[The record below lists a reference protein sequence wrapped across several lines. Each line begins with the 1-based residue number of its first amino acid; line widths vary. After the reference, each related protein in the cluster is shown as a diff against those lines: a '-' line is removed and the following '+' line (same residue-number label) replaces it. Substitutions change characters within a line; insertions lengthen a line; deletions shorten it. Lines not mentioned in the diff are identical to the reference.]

1 MTSHER
7 MPEKSHDYYLSEDST
22 SYEPYTTSAPSSES
36 ETDSHSTILF
46 SKSRHLRASIATVPE
61 CRLREIMV
69 KLVDRC
75 PEFHHAVAKELL
87 SYHTPS
93 SSPLRQ
99 KLRRPGRP
107 GSSDTI
113 VLNRRC
119 NKCGNYVKHGKGH
132 GYLRHEK
139 CTFHPGTSIW
149 LAPRAVPSNDPSIVG
164 NLEEEVYEFL
174 SRTPEGHSVNVVR
187 TLTMWSCCDED
198 EWTPGCATAPAHQ
211 IDPEL

>member
-93 SSPLRQ
+93 SSSPLRQ
-99 KLRRPGRP
+99 KPRRPGRP

-132 GYLRHEK
+132 GYSRHEK
-139 CTFHPGTSIW
+139 CTFHP
-149 LAPRAVPSNDPSIVG
+149 G